1 MMNETLAASRARW
14 IFAAIGVSCVG
25 LLGIAYF
32 LQYGPGQQQPCPLCI
47 LQRYV
52 YMTIAV
58 VALGAAVMGTKRTA
72 TMVIAIVLTVFAA
85 IGAALALWQVTKGD
99 SMTSCDTDLV
109 GQIVYALPTRAWWP
123 EFLAAYGGCADKFP
137 PIFGLSAPLWS
148 LLWFAG
154 FTAICGFIFIKLW
167 RSGGVSW
174 QPG

>member
-1 MMNETLAASRARW
+1 MTKSTSPVSFARW
-14 IFAAIGVSCVG
+14 AFATIGVSCVA
-25 LLGIAYF
+25 LLGVAYF

-52 YMTIAV
+52 YMTIAI
-58 VALGAAVMGTKRTA
+58 VALVAAAMGTRRIA
-72 TMVIAIVLTVFAA
+72 MMVIAIVLDVFAA

-109 GQIVYALPTRAWWP
+109 GQIVYALPTRALWP

-148 LLWFAG
+148 FLWFAG
-154 FTAICGFIFIKLW
+154 FTAICGFIFLKL
-167 RSGGVSW
+167 RRAGGVS
-174 QPG
+174 